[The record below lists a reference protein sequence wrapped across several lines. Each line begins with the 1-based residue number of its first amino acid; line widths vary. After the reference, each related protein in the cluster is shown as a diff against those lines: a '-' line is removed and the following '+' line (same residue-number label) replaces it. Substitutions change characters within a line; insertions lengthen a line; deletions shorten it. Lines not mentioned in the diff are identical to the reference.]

1 MSTEVKGVN
10 KITQNVVTKIND
22 VLLARLAAAEAQV
35 LALQKRC
42 EDKDKEIRELA
53 SDKAKYM
60 AMSNAKDERIQ
71 DLKEATVVWKETA
84 DRAIKSSTTWN
95 A

>member
-42 EDKDKEIRELA
+42 EDKDKEIRELLA

-84 DRAIKSSTTWN
+84 DRAIKSSTWN